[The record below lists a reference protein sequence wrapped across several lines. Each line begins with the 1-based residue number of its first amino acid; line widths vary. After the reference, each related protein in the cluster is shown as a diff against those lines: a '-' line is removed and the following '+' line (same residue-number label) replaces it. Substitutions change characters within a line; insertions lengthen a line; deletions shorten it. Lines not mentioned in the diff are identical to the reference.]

1 MGSLIHPW
9 PETSGSEKS
18 RMNHFPSSV
27 LRASSPQGE
36 GFSLLDETEDSATP
50 GKPCV
55 QKDRKEAFG
64 SCFSGI
70 RTWIQDSSQNAVILR
85 GAEGGVAESIFPER
99 TFSLGEWE
107 DRFRWVRKNLKPPFS
122 LSGSNPEPPSERKPL

>member
-1 MGSLIHPW
+1 
-9 PETSGSEKS
+9 
-18 RMNHFPSSV
+18 MNHFPSSV

-36 GFSLLDETEDSATP
+36 DFSLLYQTEDSATP
-50 GKPCV
+50 GKPSV
-55 QKDRKEAFG
+55 QKDRKEGSG

-85 GAEGGVAESIFPER
+85 GAEGGVAESILPER
-99 TFSLGEWE
+99 PLSQGTWEDHLQNTPSLRERG

-122 LSGSNPEPPSERKPL
+122 HR

>member
-1 MGSLIHPW
+1 
-9 PETSGSEKS
+9 
-18 RMNHFPSSV
+18 MNHFPSSV

-36 GFSLLDETEDSATP
+36 GVPLLYQTEDSATT

-55 QKDRKEAFG
+55 QNDRKEGSG

-85 GAEGGVAESIFPER
+85 GAEGEVAESILPER
-99 TFSLGEWE
+99 PLSLGERG
-107 DRFRWVRKNLKPPFS
+107 DRFRRLRKNLKPPFS

>member
-1 MGSLIHPW
+1 MNSL
-9 PETSGSEKS
+9 
-18 RMNHFPSSV
+18 
-27 LRASSPQGE
+27 
-36 GFSLLDETEDSATP
+36 DSASP

-55 QKDRKEAFG
+55 QNDKKKAFG
-64 SCFSGI
+64 SCFSDV

-85 GAEGGVAESIFPER
+85 GAEGGVAESILPER
-99 TFSLGEWE
+99 TLSLRERG